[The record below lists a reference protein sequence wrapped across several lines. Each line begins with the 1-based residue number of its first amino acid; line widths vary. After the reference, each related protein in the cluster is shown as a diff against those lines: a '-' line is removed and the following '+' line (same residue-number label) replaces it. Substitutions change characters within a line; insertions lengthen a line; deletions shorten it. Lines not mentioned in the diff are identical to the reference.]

1 MMSIRICCIL
11 CACPLLYGLDQADM
25 RAIVEQVLDSPVEL
39 KLENVPINRAFDVIA
54 DSTAVRI
61 NMPPDVMAL
70 LPYGSDTRVN
80 VELRNVTLRDGL
92 EQLFAPL
99 GMDFDVTDRGVDV
112 FPGPGLA
119 RLGRSAKWSELGTIQ
134 WLESTP
140 LTDGVALELLH
151 QRIQFRVPDP
161 DPWSMLAGAIKKVGA
176 GSAAELLEVAAD
188 SLGWTWYPWDEHIV
202 VLPWAE
208 QAKRQLD
215 RLITVRKTHR
225 PLVEVLQTV
234 GREVGVPVR
243 LAPGAAESLP
253 PEVRSTFTLLAEN
266 VTASEALE
274 QIAATSGLSYRID
287 EGGVVFEQP
296 SAARG
301 PDRTRPGGAVRRTR
315 DAYVAKITVPDP
327 SGIYQIELLVRES
340 DLSPEVNALR
350 QQMLDEA
357 NDVIEKALRDHL
369 TKRASEKRSPNSEL

>member
-11 CACPLLYGLDQADM
+11 CACPLLYGFDQADM

-112 FPGPGLA
+112 LPGPGLA

-161 DPWSMLAGAIKKVGA
+161 DPWPMLAGAIKKVGA

-296 SAARG
+296 SAAREQ
-301 PDRTRPGGAVRRTR
+301 DRTRPGGAVRRTR